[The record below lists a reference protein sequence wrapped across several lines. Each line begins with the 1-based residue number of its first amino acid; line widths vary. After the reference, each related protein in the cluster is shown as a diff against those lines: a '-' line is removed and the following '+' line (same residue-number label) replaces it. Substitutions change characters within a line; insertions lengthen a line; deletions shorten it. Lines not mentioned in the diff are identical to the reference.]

1 MTILKVK
8 DINGNWVDIPAIVG
22 PQGPRGPQGPKGDDA
37 TYTLPTASETVKGGV
52 KINPKHFVM
61 DGEVLGVVPEGE
73 WELIESFTVEVD
85 GYVII
90 KRTSDPDGTP
100 YNLNAARIISKYKYP
115 VVQTYYTAAR
125 FFDNINAKDA
135 IVHIGVNINK
145 VDGDT
150 SRVSTALYQCKPVSG
165 LYEPFGA
172 TGTHGTPMTVTFPA
186 NGNSMNTTTENKIK
200 RIDIQMY
207 QDAKFPAGTYF
218 EIWGVRA

>member
-22 PQGPRGPQGPKGDDA
+22 PQGPQGPQGPKGDDA
-37 TYTLPTASETVKGGV
+37 TYTLPTASADTLGGV
-52 KINPKHFVM
+52 KVGNGLVM
-61 DGEVLGVVPEGE
+61 DGDALGVVPDGK
-73 WELIESFTVEVD
+73 WELIESFTVEKD

-90 KRTSDPDGTP
+90 KRTSAPDGTP
-100 YNLNAARIISKYKYP
+100 YNLNAARIISNYKYP
-115 VVQTYYTAAR
+115 VVQAYYTAAR

-135 IVHIGVNINK
+135 MVHIGVNINK

-150 SRVSTALYQCKPVSG
+150 NRVSTALYQCKPVSG

-172 TGTHGTPMTVTFPA
+172 TGSQGTPMTVTFPA
-186 NGNSMNTTTENKIK
+186 GGNTMNSTTENKIK

-207 QDAKFPAGTYF
+207 NGGSFPAGTYF